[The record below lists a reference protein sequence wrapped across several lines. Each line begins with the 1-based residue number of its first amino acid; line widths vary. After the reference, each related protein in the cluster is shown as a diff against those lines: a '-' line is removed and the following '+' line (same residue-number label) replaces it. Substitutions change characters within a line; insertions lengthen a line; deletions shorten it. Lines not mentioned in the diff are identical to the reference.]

1 MSDGFTHVEWLSS
14 AKVEST
20 KTYDHVPVYVGNQP
34 KALCNHR
41 GNTHTHST
49 HEKMSNQWTRER
61 KHVSIRND
69 NALYRDYT
77 NPLLCRDTT

>member
-14 AKVEST
+14 AKVKST

-41 GNTHTHST
+41 GNTHTHAFD
-49 HEKMSNQWTRER
+49 TR
-61 KHVSIRND
+61 KNVKSMD
-69 NALYRDYT
+69 
-77 NPLLCRDTT
+77 